1 MNDTN
6 IFIVLF
12 LRDETTNEK
21 FYFYE
26 TAFLINNEF
35 SEEDINDFLDKV
47 DEGSHP
53 RYIKR
58 KFKQLR
64 DTNPEILSQTIYFKT
79 TLCVLNGFKLAFIV
93 QAYILAKGYII
104 GIQYSE
110 KDDMSN
116 FAETLANNYNALL
129 GFFPITPT
137 MLKHADE
144 LSSQQIEEMKEAED
158 FEELTSDALARA
170 EQEHPFREYG
180 SQETLGKSQSEFFP
194 SQSVL
199 SQPYMSDDEDGGDEE
214 FYPDEQEE
222 DDFVPWNIELAG
234 TTMHTGDPEKI
245 AILFLSIGY
254 IVGIIAEILFKM
266 SLRFG
271 VNKDIKGVTPE
282 IANATI
288 MDYIGR
294 INREKEKLQQLRATK
309 GSGWTFYEM
318 SEITSWG
325 YVKVPLY
332 L

>member
-1 MNDTN
+1 MDTN

-26 TAFLINNEF
+26 TAFLINKEF
-35 SEEDINDFLDKV
+35 SEENIDAFLDKV
-47 DEGSHP
+47 DEGSHSK
-53 RYIKR
+53 YIKR

-64 DTNPEILSQTIYFKT
+64 ETNPEILSQTIYFKT

-137 MLKHADE
+137 MLKHADDP
-144 LSSQQIEEMKEAED
+144 SSQQIEEMKEAED

-170 EQEHPFREYG
+170 EQAHPFREYG

-199 SQPYMSDDEDGGDEE
+199 SQPYMEDDEDGGDEV

-222 DDFVPWNIELAG
+222 YDFVPWNIELAG
-234 TTMHTGDPEKI
+234 TTIHTGDPDKI
-245 AILFLSIGY
+245 AILFLSIVY
-254 IVGIIAEILFKM
+254 IVGIIRDILLKM

-294 INREKEKLQQLRATK
+294 INREKEKLQLSRATK
-309 GSGWTFYEM
+309 GFGWTFYEM